1 MADSGK
7 LASFKFVA
15 TTYSTANCLQSWDLN
30 SAIADVIYQCNG
42 YDKHAVGTK
51 SLTFRTTLGLDATA
65 TTTVIAFA
73 PGTTGAFECH
83 PGGDTAGN
91 IEITATRAQVNSANL
106 TAPINGIV
114 ALDIELAL
122 DDVTYTTAA

>member
-7 LASFKFVA
+7 LASFKFGA
-15 TTYSTANCLQSWDLN
+15 TTYTTAHCLQSWDLN
-30 SAIADVIYQCNG
+30 SAINDVVYQCGG
-42 YDKHAVGTK
+42 YDKHLVGSKTL
-51 SLTFRTTLGLDATA
+51 SFRTTLGLAATA

-83 PGGDTAGN
+83 PGGDSAGR
-91 IEITATRAQVNSANL
+91 IEVTATRAQVNSANMS
-106 TAPINGIV
+106 APINGII

>member
-7 LASFKFVA
+7 LASFKFGA
-15 TTYSTANCLQSWDLN
+15 NTYSTANCLQSWDLN
-30 SAIADVIYQCNG
+30 SSINDIVYQCNG
-42 YDKHAVGTK
+42 YDKHLLGTK
-51 SLTFRTTLGLDATA
+51 SLSFRTTMGLAATA

-91 IEITATRAQVNSANL
+91 IEITATRAQCNVANV
-106 TAPINGIV
+106 TAPMNGVI
-114 ALDIELAL
+114 AMDIELVL
-122 DDVTYTTAA
+122 DDITYTTAA